1 VDKMTG
7 GFIKTKCQDC
17 GNEQV
22 LFSKATTVV
31 RCSVCGATIAT
42 PKGGKAEL
50 KGKVVEVL

>member
-1 VDKMTG
+1 MTG
-7 GFIKTKCQDC
+7 RFIKTKCQDC

-22 LFSKATTVV
+22 LFSKAATVV

-50 KGKVVEVL
+50 KGSVIEVL